1 MKKNRCAL
9 CSSNK
14 ARRKCA
20 KHGDTLIC
28 PQCCS
33 ESRDTVCSGCH
44 YYKKAR
50 QYQSSKISKP
60 KNRHFIA
67 EINEEVEK
75 SVDDALALVERGNIL
90 EAEHKLESLRTSYP
104 TNHMVNYGIGV
115 VHAFRGD
122 NDKAIDYFTRATSV
136 FPYLIEA
143 HFNKAVAYKNKL
155 DIKNAIKSFAEVI
168 ELGDPQND
176 MVRQASE
183 FVAGF
188 EEQVFKTHN
197 VTLDRFFE
205 SQSEF
210 ETGFSFMEDGK
221 WEKAIDRFKRAV
233 RLNRAHPQSY
243 GNMGLCYAQLGRKK
257 DALDAFDKA
266 IGLDPNYEPAIV
278 NRAFVER
285 LEEGEPLNQER
296 FESVN
301 YYKDYP
307 FKKKSFI
314 QETLNRIFK

>member
-1 MKKNRCAL
+1 MKKTKCAL
-9 CSSNK
+9 CSRNK

-20 KHGDTLIC
+20 KHG
-28 PQCCS
+28 
-33 ESRDTVCSGCH
+33 G
-44 YYKKAR
+44 

-60 KNRHFIA
+60 GKRHFIA
-67 EINEEVEK
+67 EINEEVERA
-75 SVDDALALVERGNIL
+75 VDDALALVERGNIP
-90 EAEHKLESLRTSYP
+90 EAEHKLESLRNRYP

-122 NDKAIDYFTRATSV
+122 NDKAIDYFTRATRV

-143 HFNKAVAYKNKL
+143 HFNKAVAYKNNL
-155 DIKNAIKSFAEVI
+155 DIKNAIKSFTEVI
-168 ELGDPQND
+168 ELGDPEAD
-176 MVRQASE
+176 IVRQASE

-188 EEQVFKTHN
+188 EEEVMKKSN
-197 VTLDRFFE
+197 ITLDQFFE
-205 SQSEF
+205 SQGEF
-210 ETGFSFMEDGK
+210 ESGFSFMEEGA
-221 WEKAIDRFKRAV
+221 WEKAIARFKRAV
-233 RLNRAHPQSY
+233 SLNPDHPQSY

-285 LEEGEPLNQER
+285 LEEGESLTRER

-301 YYKDYP
+301 YYKEYP

-314 QETLNRIFK
+314 RETLHEILK